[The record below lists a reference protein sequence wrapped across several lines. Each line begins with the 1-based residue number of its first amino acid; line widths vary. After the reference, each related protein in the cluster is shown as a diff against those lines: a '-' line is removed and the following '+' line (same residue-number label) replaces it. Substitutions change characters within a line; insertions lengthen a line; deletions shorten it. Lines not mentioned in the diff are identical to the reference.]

1 MTSAPLIWPLFALCL
16 ALSFVLSGMEAGV
29 FALSRLRI
37 RQQARAGN
45 HRAQALHVYLENPE
59 DFLWTILI
67 GNTVANVTIVTI
79 GVLALHAW
87 LGEWPGLF
95 PAALLSA
102 GLVFYALCELLPKM
116 LFRLYPNRLC
126 MAFTLPFRLT
136 HFVLRPLV
144 SLMSLFARSLLR
156 WSGGKRFTGRLF
168 GSRDE
173 LRVLMQESAQGF
185 TTEERAMINQV
196 LDLQNL
202 TVGQVTLPLNKIVT
216 VPVQTPVAELLS
228 IYRERGF
235 SRLPVVKPEQGRQR
249 IMGFVNL
256 RTLLFSESLDPR
268 KTAGDFL
275 KPALFL
281 DNEMRLEVALRH
293 MQRTGQR
300 LAIVLGRDQAE
311 LGVISLQDIL
321 RVLFGD
327 VKL

>member
-1 MTSAPLIWPLFALCL
+1 MQALLTLVFGMCL
-16 ALSFVLSGMEAGV
+16 GVSFLMSGMEAGV
-29 FALSRLRI
+29 FTLSRLRI

-45 HRAQALHVYLENPE
+45 HRAQALRDYLENPE
-59 DFLWTILI
+59 NFLWTILI
-67 GNTVANVTIVTI
+67 GNTVANVSIVSL
-79 GVLALHAW
+79 GLLGLQAW
-87 LGEWPGLF
+87 LGRWPGLF
-95 PAALLSA
+95 LAALLAA
-102 GLVFYALCELLPKM
+102 GLIFYTLCELLPKM

-126 MAFTLPFRLT
+126 MAFTVPFRLI
-136 HFVLRPLV
+136 HFGLRPLV

-185 TTEERAMINQV
+185 TNEERAMINQV

-202 TVGQVTLPLNKIVT
+202 TVGQVTLPLSKIVT
-216 VPVQTPVAELLS
+216 VSIQTPVPELLS

-235 SRLPVVKPEQGRQR
+235 SRLPVVKPEQGRPR
-249 IMGFVNL
+249 IIGFVNL
-256 RTLLFSESLDPR
+256 RTLLFSEGLDPK

-300 LAIVLGRDQAE
+300 LAIVLGRDRAE

-321 RVLFGD
+321 RVIFGD
-327 VKL
+327 VRL

>member
-1 MTSAPLIWPLFALCL
+1 MPGLLTLVFGVCL
-16 ALSFVLSGMEAGV
+16 GVSFLMSGMEAGV
-29 FALSRLRI
+29 FTLSRLRI
-37 RQQARAGN
+37 RQQARTGN
-45 HRAQALHVYLENPE
+45 RRAQALHEYLENPE
-59 DFLWTILI
+59 NFLWTILI

-79 GVLALHAW
+79 GVLGLHAW
-87 LGEWPGLF
+87 LWQWPGLF
-95 PAALLSA
+95 LAALLSA

-126 MAFTLPFRLT
+126 MSFTVPFRLI
-136 HFVLRPLV
+136 HFCLRPLA

-202 TVGQVTLPLNKIVT
+202 TVGQVTLPLSKIVT

-235 SRLPVVKPEQGRQR
+235 SRLPVVKPEQGRPH

-256 RTLLFSESLDPR
+256 RTLLFSESLDPN

-281 DNEMRLEVALRH
+281 DTEMRLEIALRQ

-300 LAIVLGRDQAE
+300 LAIVLGRDHAE

-327 VKL
+327 LKL